1 MLQPGLCDLVSNYI
15 FILIIIHAYIF
26 GISLLRSVLAAMKQ
40 RIESYLIPR
49 NAL

>member
-15 FILIIIHAYIF
+15 FILIITHAYIF
-26 GISLLRSVLAAMKQ
+26 GISLLRSILMAMKQ
-40 RIESYLIPR
+40 RIESYFIHY